1 MHRGVGNLR
10 YESGTH
16 QNVGRVS
23 SKESEAHSGNTDR
36 VMNEHRL
43 VQETQICHR
52 EEVIC
57 EVSASEGHDDLFEV
71 SVAFPTLAMSEVGVV
86 T

>member
-1 MHRGVGNLR
+1 
-10 YESGTH
+10 
-16 QNVGRVS
+16 
-23 SKESEAHSGNTDR
+23 

-52 EEVIC
+52 DEVIC